1 MKIWI
6 KFLFFQLQYKWLMTS
21 NDQLEHK
28 YGKAGF
34 EMNGNSIL
42 MVCISRSMIS
52 FGTHGLIDKRYLPI
66 SIK

>member
-1 MKIWI
+1 M
-6 KFLFFQLQYKWLMTS
+6 FQFQYIWLMAS
-21 NDQLEHK
+21 NDHLEHK

-34 EMNGNSIL
+34 EMNGNNIL

-66 SIK
+66 LMK

>member
-1 MKIWI
+1 MA
-6 KFLFFQLQYKWLMTS
+6 S
-21 NDQLEHK
+21 NDHLEHK

-34 EMNGNSIL
+34 EMNGNNIL

-66 SIK
+66 LMK

>member
-1 MKIWI
+1 
-6 KFLFFQLQYKWLMTS
+6 MTS

-34 EMNGNSIL
+34 EMNGTSIL